1 MSKKSPRKKMPPPKA
16 TLLLLGVNTKMP
28 KPENPASKPVSR
40 FDDLMR
46 AVVKVKP
53 EKKKKSAERKK

>member
-1 MSKKSPRKKMPPPKA
+1 MLEFPSDFC
-16 TLLLLGVNTKMP
+16 TLIHGEIEAEKIN
-28 KPENPASKPVSR
+28 

-53 EKKKKSAERKK
+53 EKKTKSAKRKK

>member
-1 MSKKSPRKKMPPPKA
+1 VKSKSAK
-16 TLLLLGVNTKMP
+16 
-28 KPENPASKPVSR
+28 SR

-53 EKKKKSAERKK
+53 EKKNRSHAGKTVKKEAVGNHG